1 MSIFF
6 DWVGHVLILI
16 GAVISVTA
24 AIGIVRFRDTLAR
37 MHPATK
43 PQVIG
48 LLFVLG
54 GAILNLWGSFDIWML
69 VLAGMFMVLTAPVIA
84 HRVGRIAYRE
94 QLGRDG
100 LLDEELEARRDR
112 P

>member
-1 MSIFF
+1 MSTVLDFI
-6 DWVGHVLILI
+6 GHVLILL
-16 GAVISVTA
+16 GAVISLTA
-24 AIGIVRFRDTLAR
+24 AIGVVRFRDTLSR

-54 GAILNLWGSFDIWML
+54 GAMLILRGSIDIWMMA
-69 VLAGMFMVLTAPVIA
+69 LAGMFMVLTAPVIA

-100 LLDEELEARRDR
+100 LLDEF
-112 P
+112 PGSGS

>member
-1 MSIFF
+1 MSTAI
-6 DWVGHVLILI
+6 DVAGHILILV
-16 GAVISVTA
+16 GSVISLTA
-24 AIGIVRFRDTLAR
+24 AVGIIRFRDTLSR

-54 GAILNLWGSFDIWML
+54 GAMLILRGNIDIWML
-69 VLAGMFMVLTAPVIA
+69 ALAGMFMVLTAPVIA
-84 HRVGRIAYRE
+84 HRIGRVAYRE

-100 LLDEELEARRDR
+100 LIDSDEESW
-112 P
+112 PSGS

>member
-24 AIGIVRFRDTLAR
+24 AIGVVRFRDTLAR

-84 HRVGRIAYRE
+84 HRIGRIAYRE

>member
-1 MSIFF
+1 VTTILDTFA
-6 DWVGHVLILI
+6 HILILI
-16 GAVISVTA
+16 GAVISLTA
-24 AIGIVRFRDTLAR
+24 AIGVVRFRDTLSR

-43 PQVIG
+43 PQVVG

-54 GAILNLWGSFDIWML
+54 GAIIVLRSSIDIWMM
-69 VLAGMFMVLTAPVIA
+69 VLSGMFMVLTAPVIA

-100 LLDEELEARRDR
+100 LLDEDA
-112 P
+112 PGGA

>member
-1 MSIFF
+1 MTTILDTFA
-6 DWVGHVLILI
+6 HILILV
-16 GAVISVTA
+16 GAVISLTA
-24 AIGIVRFRDTLAR
+24 AIGVVRFRDTLSR

-43 PQVIG
+43 PQVVG

-54 GAILNLWGSFDIWML
+54 GAMIALRSSVDIWMMAL
-69 VLAGMFMVLTAPVIA
+69 SGMFMALTAPVIA

-100 LLDEELEARRDR
+100 LLDEDATGGA
-112 P
+112 

>member
-1 MSIFF
+1 MTTILDTFA
-6 DWVGHVLILI
+6 HLLILI
-16 GAVISVTA
+16 GAVISLTA
-24 AIGIVRFRDTLAR
+24 AIGVVRFRDPLSR

-43 PQVIG
+43 PQVVG

-54 GAILNLWGSFDIWML
+54 GAMIILRSSIDIWMMAL
-69 VLAGMFMVLTAPVIA
+69 SGMFMVLTAPVIA

-100 LLDEELEARRDR
+100 LLDEDA
-112 P
+112 PGGA

>member
-1 MSIFF
+1 MSTVFDLIGHIF
-6 DWVGHVLILI
+6 ILI
-16 GAVISVTA
+16 GAVISFTA
-24 AIGIVRFRDTLAR
+24 AIGVVRFRDTLSR

-54 GAILNLWGSFDIWML
+54 GAMLILRSSVDIWMMA
-69 VLAGMFMVLTAPVIA
+69 LAGMFMVLTAPVIA

-100 LLDEELEARRDR
+100 LLEEEFPGDSV
-112 P
+112 

>member
-24 AIGIVRFRDTLAR
+24 AIGVVRFRDTLAR

>member
-1 MSIFF
+1 MSHFF
-6 DWVGHVLILI
+6 DVVGHVFILI
-16 GAVISVTA
+16 GSVISLTA
-24 AIGIVRFRDTLAR
+24 AIGVVRFRDLLSR

-54 GAILNLWGSFDIWML
+54 GAMLNLWGSFDVWML
-69 VLAGMFMVLTAPVIA
+69 ALAGMFMVLTAPVIA

-100 LLDEELEARRDR
+100 LLDDEDLPQYRA
-112 P
+112 

>member
-1 MSIFF
+1 MTTIIDTFA
-6 DWVGHVLILI
+6 HLLILI
-16 GAVISVTA
+16 GAVISLTA
-24 AIGIVRFRDTLAR
+24 AIGVVRFRDTLSR

-43 PQVIG
+43 PQVVG

-54 GAILNLWGSFDIWML
+54 GSMIILRSSVDIWMMA
-69 VLAGMFMVLTAPVIA
+69 LAGMFMVLTAPVIA

-100 LLDEELEARRDR
+100 LLDEDA
-112 P
+112 PGGA

>member
-1 MSIFF
+1 MTTIIDTFA
-6 DWVGHVLILI
+6 HLLILI
-16 GAVISVTA
+16 GAVISLTA
-24 AIGIVRFRDTLAR
+24 AIGVVRFRDTLSR

-43 PQVIG
+43 PQVVG

-54 GAILNLWGSFDIWML
+54 GSMIILRSSIDIWMMA
-69 VLAGMFMVLTAPVIA
+69 LAGMFMVLTAPVIA

-100 LLDEELEARRDR
+100 LLDEDA
-112 P
+112 PGGA

>member
-1 MSIFF
+1 MTTFF
-6 DWVGHVLILI
+6 HVVGHVLILI
-16 GAVISVTA
+16 GAVMSLTA
-24 AIGIVRFRDTLAR
+24 AIGVVRFRDTLSR

-54 GAILNLWGSFDIWML
+54 GAILNLWGSVDIWML
-69 VLAGMFMVLTAPVIA
+69 ALAGMFMVLTAPVIA

-100 LLDEELEARRDR
+100 LIEDDLRSETS
-112 P
+112 

>member
-1 MSIFF
+1 MTTIIDTFA
-6 DWVGHVLILI
+6 HILILI
-16 GAVISVTA
+16 GAVISLTA
-24 AIGIVRFRDTLAR
+24 AIGVVRFRDTLSR

-43 PQVIG
+43 PQVVG

-54 GAILNLWGSFDIWML
+54 GSMVMLRSSIDIWMMAL
-69 VLAGMFMVLTAPVIA
+69 SGMFMVLTAPVIA

-100 LLDEELEARRDR
+100 LLEEDA
-112 P
+112 PGGA

>member
-1 MSIFF
+1 MSTVLDF
-6 DWVGHVLILI
+6 VGHVLILL
-16 GAVISVTA
+16 GAVISLTA
-24 AIGIVRFRDTLAR
+24 AIGVVRFRDTLSR

-54 GAILNLWGSFDIWML
+54 GAMLILRGSIDIWMMA
-69 VLAGMFMVLTAPVIA
+69 LAGMFMVLTAPVIA
-84 HRVGRIAYRE
+84 HRVGRVAYRE

-100 LLDEELEARRDR
+100 LLDDEF
-112 P
+112 PGSGS

>member
-1 MSIFF
+1 MSVFF

-16 GAVISVTA
+16 GAVISLTA
-24 AIGIVRFRDTLAR
+24 AIGVVRFRDTLSR

-54 GAILNLWGSFDIWML
+54 GSILNLWGSFDIWML

-100 LLDEELEARRDR
+100 LIEDDLGYPRER

>member
-1 MSIFF
+1 VSTVF
-6 DWVGHVLILI
+6 DLVGHLLILC
-16 GAVISVTA
+16 GALISLTA
-24 AIGIVRFRDTLAR
+24 AIGVVRFRDTLSR

-54 GAILNLWGSFDIWML
+54 GAMLSLRGSVDLWML

-100 LLDEELEARRDR
+100 LLDDDDF
-112 P
+112 PPQGG

>member
-1 MSIFF
+1 MNTALELVAHI
-6 DWVGHVLILI
+6 LILI
-16 GAVISVTA
+16 GSVISLTA
-24 AIGIVRFRDTLAR
+24 AIGILRFRDTLSR

-54 GAILNLWGSFDIWML
+54 GAMLILRGNIDIWML
-69 VLAGMFMVLTAPVIA
+69 ALAGMFMVLTAPVIA
-84 HRVGRIAYRE
+84 HRVGRVAYRE

-100 LLDEELEARRDR
+100 LIDSDDGVWPNES
-112 P
+112 

>member
-1 MSIFF
+1 MTTIIDTFA
-6 DWVGHVLILI
+6 HLLILI
-16 GAVISVTA
+16 GAVISLTA
-24 AIGIVRFRDTLAR
+24 AIGVVRFRDTLSR

-43 PQVIG
+43 PQVVG

-54 GAILNLWGSFDIWML
+54 GSMIILRSSVDIWMMA
-69 VLAGMFMVLTAPVIA
+69 LAGMFMVLTAPVIA

-100 LLDEELEARRDR
+100 MLDEDA
-112 P
+112 PGGA

>member
-1 MSIFF
+1 MTTILDTFA
-6 DWVGHVLILI
+6 HILILI
-16 GAVISVTA
+16 GAVISLTA
-24 AIGIVRFRDTLAR
+24 AIGVVRFRDTLSR

-43 PQVIG
+43 PQVVG

-54 GAILNLWGSFDIWML
+54 GAIIVLRSSIDIWMMAL
-69 VLAGMFMVLTAPVIA
+69 SGMFMILTAPVIA

-100 LLDEELEARRDR
+100 LLDEDA
-112 P
+112 PGGA

>member
-1 MSIFF
+1 MTTIIDTFA
-6 DWVGHVLILI
+6 HILILI
-16 GAVISVTA
+16 GAVISLTA
-24 AIGIVRFRDTLAR
+24 AIGVVRFRDTLSR

-43 PQVIG
+43 PQVVG

-54 GAILNLWGSFDIWML
+54 GSMIILRSSVDIWMMA
-69 VLAGMFMVLTAPVIA
+69 LAGMFMVLTAPVIA

-100 LLDEELEARRDR
+100 LLDEDA
-112 P
+112 PGGG